1 MFGSIA
7 PRILALMGALLF
19 LAACGPGAR
28 VADPGQSAAQG
39 SVDPAAELVA
49 LINAQ
54 RGKAGLPA
62 LVVEPGLSSAASA
75 HARAMGE
82 EDCYDRDC
90 GGVDINVRVARTGY
104 RYALVRTDFNA
115 GYPRPQDVLAK
126 MNGGDLGRKLIL
138 RADFRHIGAGYHFQA
153 RDTGGHNYTHYWTV
167 SYGVPANENLDEIAR
182 EVTRLVNLERKARGL
197 APLALNPHLMKSA
210 QFHARYMADSD
221 CFAHRCP
228 DEPDLVVRAG
238 NAGYEFRMISENIAS
253 AMNDPAEA
261 VRVWMTSEGHRRN
274 ILDPDM
280 REIGVGFVLL
290 NEDGGKQRS
299 RQYWVQNFG
308 APGQIPGRSAVR

>member
-1 MFGSIA
+1 MSAKSIA
-7 PRILALMGALLF
+7 KPFMVLAALLF
-19 LAACGPGAR
+19 LAACGSTAR
-28 VADPGQSAAQG
+28 VADSGRSAAQG
-39 SVDPAAELVA
+39 SADPAAELIV
-49 LINAQ
+49 LINAE

-62 LVVEPGLSSAASA
+62 LAVEPGLSSAASA

-82 EDCYDRDC
+82 QDCYDRDC
-90 GGVDINVRVARTGY
+90 GGLDVNVRVARTGY
-104 RYALVRTDFNA
+104 RYALVRTKFNA
-115 GYPRPQDVLAK
+115 GYPSPQDIFAE
-126 MNGGDLGRKLIL
+126 MTGSDIGRKLML

-153 RDTGGHNYTHYWTV
+153 RDVGKRNYFHYWTV

-182 EVTRLVNLERKARGL
+182 EMTRLVNLEREARGS
-197 APLALNPHLMKSA
+197 APVALNPLLTKSA
-210 QFHARYMADSD
+210 QFHARYMADND
-221 CFAHRCP
+221 CFDHRCP

-253 AMNDPAEA
+253 AMIDPAEA
-261 VRVWMTSEGHRRN
+261 VRSWMTSEGHRGN
-274 ILDPDM
+274 MLDPDM

-308 APGQIPGRSAVR
+308 TPK

>member
-1 MFGSIA
+1 MSGKIIA
-7 PRILALMGALLF
+7 KPFMVLATLLL
-19 LAACGPGAR
+19 LAACGSGAR

-39 SVDPAAELVA
+39 SADPAAELVA
-49 LINAQ
+49 LINAE

-90 GGVDINVRVARTGY
+90 GGPDINVRVARTGY
-104 RYALVRTDFNA
+104 RYALVRTKFDA
-115 GYPRPQDVLAK
+115 GYPRPRDVFAK
-126 MNGGDLGRKLIL
+126 INGSDTGRKLML

-153 RDTGGHNYTHYWTV
+153 RDTGKHNYIHYWTV
-167 SYGVPANENLDEIAR
+167 SFGVPANENLDEIAR
-182 EVTRLVNLERKARGL
+182 EVTRLVNLERETHGL
-197 APLALNPHLMKSA
+197 TPVALNPLLTKVA
-210 QFHARYMADSD
+210 QFHAQYMADND
-221 CFAHRCP
+221 CFGHRCP
-228 DEPDLVVRAG
+228 DEPDLVARAG
-238 NAGYEFRMISENIAS
+238 NAGYEFRTISENIAS

-261 VRVWMTSEGHRRN
+261 VGSWMTSEGHRGN
-274 ILDPDM
+274 MLDPDM

-290 NEDGGKQRS
+290 NEDGGKQKS

-308 APGQIPGRSAVR
+308 APK

>member
-1 MFGSIA
+1 MPAKSIA
-7 PRILALMGALLF
+7 NPFPVLAALLF
-19 LAACGPGAR
+19 LAACGSGVR
-28 VADPGQSAAQG
+28 VADPAQSAGQG
-39 SVDPAAELVA
+39 SADPAAELVA
-49 LINAQ
+49 LINEQ
-54 RGKAGLPA
+54 RKKAGLPA
-62 LVVEPGLSSAASA
+62 LGVESRLNSAAAA

-90 GGVDINVRVARTGY
+90 GGMDINLRVARTGY

-115 GYPRPQDVLAK
+115 GYPGPRDVFAK
-126 MNGGDLGRKLIL
+126 MADSDSGRKLML
-138 RADFRHIGAGYHFQA
+138 RADFRHVGAGHHFQA
-153 RDTGGHNYTHYWTV
+153 RDTGKRNYFHYWTV

-182 EVTRLVNLERKARGL
+182 EVTRLVNLEREARGL
-197 APLALNPHLMKSA
+197 APVALNPLLTKSA
-210 QFHARYMADSD
+210 QFHARYMADND
-221 CFAHRCP
+221 CFDHRCP

-261 VRVWMTSEGHRRN
+261 VRSWMTSEGHREN
-274 ILDPDM
+274 MLDPDM

-308 APGQIPGRSAVR
+308 APK